1 MRANTFSGID
11 PAQIAAFV
19 AVQLIAA
26 VVATLSF
33 RWLLDERQAEAELQ
47 GDP

>member
-1 MRANTFSGID
+1 MHFRVLIQLT
-11 PAQIAAFV
+11 IAAFV